1 MVSRSVSQ
9 PDLSSPITERAPV
22 YCMMVRADFWL
33 PGEAAEL
40 LARGTAKLMEDFGM
54 TNFLF
59 V

>member
-1 MVSRSVSQ
+1 
-9 PDLSSPITERAPV
+9 
-22 YCMMVRADFWL
+22 MMVRADFWF